1 MLHDPT
7 NDESIITYLVSE
19 IMDEK
24 VEMSVELQKCIVINI
39 QFNNQALILT
49 FVSPNLL
56 KYCIAYG
63 KETTEILTLLPHKFV

>member
-19 IMDEK
+19 IMNEK

-49 FVSPNLL
+49 LYHQICSN
-56 KYCIAYG
+56 IA
-63 KETTEILTLLPHKFV
+63 